1 MAKFLVQK
9 SEPLNGEVVISG
21 AKNAVLPLMASA
33 ILAEEKCIIRDVP
46 ALRDVDVMKD
56 ILLTTCIVE
65 LRLLRLHRKKCTEK
79 LLVVCCGFLLF
90 PLSFADW

>member
-46 ALRDVDVMKD
+46 ALRDGELKKE
-56 ILLTTCIVE
+56 ILSNLRSEIHE
-65 LRLLRLHRKKCTEK
+65 L
-79 LLVVCCGFLLF
+79 
-90 PLSFADW
+90 

>member
-33 ILAEEKCIIRDVP
+33 ILAEEKCEIRDVP
-46 ALRDVDVMKD
+46 ALRDVRDFKVS
-56 ILLTTCIVE
+56 
-65 LRLLRLHRKKCTEK
+65 
-79 LLVVCCGFLLF
+79 GFGDTR
-90 PLSFADW
+90 AGRIRD